1 VHTFE
6 NGSVTYLGRCD
17 SRTPAKLPLPR
28 LVIMPNFIALGQTY
42 HTTPDM
48 VTLDQTLCTEVPE
61 CIGALLSRAGGM
73 TDLIITPLV

>member
-1 VHTFE
+1 
-6 NGSVTYLGRCD
+6 
-17 SRTPAKLPLPR
+17 
-28 LVIMPNFIALGQTY
+28 MPNFIALGQTY